1 MQQNVSL
8 RLPSDVS
15 RKWRFV
21 VAGTLLVLCLLMAAF
36 AVPPAQAG
44 NTAQVFFVQGHPGHT
59 VDIAVNGKSVA
70 KQVASSKIVGPV
82 NVTAGTPTVTISDS
96 SGVVVKKRVKI
107 DAGTSVDIVMH
118 RPADPN
124 GKPVLTWFLNDL
136 SAVPS
141 GKASLTV
148 AHTAVVGPADIRVNG
163 KVLFSNIANGESLH
177 LIVPAGTYTVEIVPA
192 GASGPVIL
200 GPAKLVV
207 KANTLTRV
215 FAIGDPKAKSMKV
228 AVQTLV
234 PGSSNGSPVP
244 QLVDTGTGG
253 QAAALGLTTVRH

>member
-1 MQQNVSL
+1 MLQNVCL
-8 RLPSDVS
+8 RLPSGMS

-21 VAGTLLVLCLLMAAF
+21 VAGAFLVLCLLMAAF

-44 NTAQVFFVQGHPGHT
+44 NTAQVFFVQGLPGHAI
-59 VDIAVNGKSVA
+59 DIAVNGKSVA
-70 KQVASSKIVGPV
+70 QQVASSKIVGPIT
-82 NVTAGTPTVTISDS
+82 VTAGMPTVTISDS
-96 SGVVVKKRVKI
+96 SGVVVEKLVKI
-107 DAGTSVDIVMH
+107 GAGASVDIVMH

-124 GKPVLTWFLNDL
+124 GKPVLTWFINDL
-136 SAVPS
+136 SAVPA

-148 AHTAVVGPADIRVNG
+148 AHTAVVGPADVRVNG

-192 GASGPVIL
+192 GADGPVVL

-207 KANTLTRV
+207 KAHTLTRV
-215 FAIGDPKAKSMKV
+215 FAIGDPNAKTMNV
-228 AVQTLV
+228 AVQVLA
-234 PGSSNGSPVP
+234 PGAGNGSPVP

-253 QAAALGLTTVRH
+253 QAAALGLTTIRR